1 MVNIDI
7 CGIDVDFPFEPYDCQ
22 KKYMEKV
29 IQCLQKV
36 IRSSYIIISV
46 HGGTSWFSIST
57 YVRVLGGAL
66 DF

>member
-46 HGGTSWFSIST
+46 HGGTS
-57 YVRVLGGAL
+57 
-66 DF
+66 